1 MTETTAIIQ
10 ARTGSTRLPGKV
22 MYPLDGVHILAHVV
36 RRVSRAEIINDTV
49 VATSTEPPDN
59 VIERYA
65 SMAGADVIRG
75 SESDV
80 LSRFHRAAKRY
91 SPKILVRI
99 TSDCPLIS
107 PETIDEIV
115 RRLMETNADYSTNII
130 DRTFPRGLDVEAF
143 TFESFERVHNEATAP
158 HHREH
163 VTPYYREHDDQ
174 FDLVSVTS
182 EEVFDEPSMQNRTD
196 LRLTLDKAADYK
208 LLWEI
213 YDRIEYDEILP
224 VRDAIKLVN
233 KENLHRLNADVEQK
247 HLEDASDDSS

>member
-1 MTETTAIIQ
+1 
-10 ARTGSTRLPGKV
+10 
-22 MYPLDGVHILAHVV
+22 
-36 RRVSRAEIINDTV
+36 
-49 VATSTEPPDN
+49 
-59 VIERYA
+59 
-65 SMAGADVIRG
+65 
-75 SESDV
+75 
-80 LSRFHRAAKRY
+80 
-91 SPKILVRI
+91 
-99 TSDCPLIS
+99 
-107 PETIDEIV
+107 
-115 RRLMETNADYSTNII
+115 METNADYSTNII

-174 FDLVSVTS
+174 FNLVSVTS

>member
-22 MYPLDGVHILAHVV
+22 VYPLDGVHTLAQVV
-36 RRVSRAEIINDTV
+36 RRVSRAETVDDTV
-49 VATSTEPPDN
+49 VATSTEPPDD
-59 VIERYA
+59 VIKRYA
-65 SMAGADVIRG
+65 PMAGADVVRG

-91 SPKILVRI
+91 SPDILVRI

-107 PETIDEIV
+107 PETIDEVV
-115 RRLMETNADYSTNII
+115 RRLGETGADYSTNII
-130 DRTFPRGLDVEAF
+130 ERTFPRGLDVEAF
-143 TFESFERVHNEATAP
+143 TFESFERVHTEATTP

-182 EEVFDEPSMQNRTD
+182 EEVFDKPWMQNRTD
-196 LRLTLDKAADYK
+196 LRLTLDEAADYK

-224 VRDAIKLVN
+224 VRDAIKLVD
-233 KENLHRLNADVEQK
+233 EQNLQRLNVDIEQK
-247 HLEDASDDSS
+247 HLQDASDDSS